1 MATQTVPPDS
11 PPTTAAITPSPAAP
25 FISDTIDENAASFV
39 AVQKTLQRVMYELN
53 ADLERAVITIPLDL
67 NIAAQQVLQ
76 LSGFGSA
83 IDGNWLIEHHRLILS
98 GSSSAWSELTLRAC
112 QNVAALYQIP
122 GPNPNPSAQQT
133 NDPTSPIAAGSGTTT
148 LNNAVNQGPELQ

>member
-1 MATQTVPPDS
+1 MAAPTVPPDS
-11 PPTTAAITPSPAAP
+11 PPATPAITPSPAAP
-25 FISDTIDENAASFV
+25 FISDTIDENAASYV
-39 AVQKTLQRVMYELN
+39 AVQKSLERLIYELN
-53 ADLERAVITIPLDL
+53 ADLNRAVITIPLDL

-76 LSGFGSA
+76 LKGFGNA
-83 IDGNWLIEHHRLILS
+83 DGNWLIEHHRLILS

-122 GPNPNPSAQQT
+122 GPNPLPTAPQT
-133 NDPTSPIAAGSGTTT
+133 NNPTSPIAAGSGTTT